1 VSDREIRD
9 QGTDAHGPMAEESEP
24 IHAWFGLTY
33 ANYLVLP
40 RSVLQSMPVEWQRDF
55 VRRLKEL
62 DETFGH
68 LEWPPYNVQALARH
82 PEHLREEDCE
92 ACEGSGERQENG
104 GSDYLVV
111 EPCPECD
118 GDGVVETDRWE
129 TPEECGVITDPI
141 PHYNRGRTRLEPG
154 GSS

>member
-1 VSDREIRD
+1 VSERAVV
-9 QGTDAHGPMAEESEP
+9 TEEGEP
-24 IHAWFGLTY
+24 IHAWFRSHH

-40 RSVLQSMPVEWQRDF
+40 RSVLQSMPVEWQRGF
-55 VRRLKEL
+55 VRHLEEL
-62 DETFGH
+62 HEAFGH
-68 LEWPPYNVQALARH
+68 LDFGPTYHVEVLARE
-82 PEHLREEDCE
+82 PEHLREEDCTT
-92 ACEGSGERQENG
+92 CEGNGEG
-104 GSDYLVV
+104 ADG
-111 EPCPECD
+111 EPCPDCD